1 MNRML
6 SFCLA
11 ILLIVSCITPVRASE
26 QETIIWYQETELDDG
41 ITVIDEVSVQ
51 SQTRSA
57 SKGYTR
63 RKPFTTDDGIVIAII
78 SIRGEFTYNG
88 TTVSVASKEVTQ
100 TDTYEGWSYKQ
111 NSFTSSGGTITLD
124 AKLTKL
130 LVMNIPFTMT
140 LTCDKDGN
148 ISYT

>member
-1 MNRML
+1 ML

-100 TDTYEGWSYKQ
+100 TTPTRAGV
-111 NSFTSSGGTITLD
+111 TSRTPSPPPEEPSLW
-124 AKLTKL
+124 
-130 LVMNIPFTMT
+130 MP
-140 LTCDKDGN
+140 
-148 ISYT
+148 S